1 MIELGL
7 TEILGG
13 LAGVV
18 ILVLSMMVKSSKID
32 KKAAEIERD
41 QAVKKAQSTQ
51 KRVEA
56 HEKRQAIE
64 DDIAIGDLP
73 NTDGLHDDPYNRDSR
88 S

>member
-1 MIELGL
+1 MIELSL

-18 ILVLSMMVKSSKID
+18 ILVLSMMVKSSKSD
-32 KKAAEIERD
+32 KKAAELERD
-41 QAVKKAQSTQ
+41 QAVQNAQSTQ

>member
-1 MIELGL
+1 MGLGL
-7 TEILGG
+7 VEILGG

-18 ILVLSMMVKSSKID
+18 ILVLSMMVKSSKSD
-32 KKAAEIERD
+32 KKAAELERD

-64 DDIAIGDLP
+64 DDIAIGYLP
-73 NTDGLHDDPYNRDSR
+73 NTDGMHDDPYNRDSR

>member
-1 MIELGL
+1 MGLGL
-7 TEILGG
+7 VEILGG

-18 ILVLSMMVKSSKID
+18 ILVLSMMVKSSKSD
-32 KKAAEIERD
+32 KKAAELERD
-41 QAVKKAQSTQ
+41 QAVQKAQSTQ

-64 DDIAIGDLP
+64 DGIAIGDIP
-73 NTDGLHDDPYNRDSR
+73 NTDGMHDDPYNRDSR

>member
-13 LAGVV
+13 LAGVA
-18 ILVLSMMVKSSKID
+18 ILVLSMMVKSSKSD
-32 KKAAEIERD
+32 KKAAELERD
-41 QAVKKAQSTQ
+41 QAVQKAQSTQ

-56 HEKRQAIE
+56 HEKRQEIE
-64 DDIAIGDLP
+64 EDIAIGDLP
-73 NTDGLHDDPYNRDSR
+73 NTDGVHDDPYNRDSR

>member
-13 LAGVV
+13 LAGAA
-18 ILVLSMMVKSSKID
+18 ILVLSMMVKSSKSD
-32 KKAAEIERD
+32 KKVAELERD
-41 QAVKKAQSTQ
+41 QAVQKAQSTQ

-73 NTDGLHDDPYNRDSR
+73 NTYGVHDDPYNRDSR

>member
-1 MIELGL
+1 M

-18 ILVLSMMVKSSKID
+18 ILVLSMMVKSSKSD
-32 KKAAEIERD
+32 KKAAELERD
-41 QAVKKAQSTQ
+41 QAVQKAQSTQ

-56 HEKRQAIE
+56 HEKREEIE
-64 DDIAIGDLP
+64 QDIAMGDLS

>member
-1 MIELGL
+1 
-7 TEILGG
+7 
-13 LAGVV
+13 
-18 ILVLSMMVKSSKID
+18 MMVKSSKSD

-41 QAVKKAQSTQ
+41 QAVQKAQSTQ

-56 HEKRQAIE
+56 HEKREEIE
-64 DDIAIGDLP
+64 QDIAMGDLP

>member
-18 ILVLSMMVKSSKID
+18 ILVLSMMVKSSKSD
-32 KKAAEIERD
+32 KKAAELERD
-41 QAVKKAQSTQ
+41 QAVEKVQSTQ
-51 KRVEA
+51 KMVEA